1 MEKRLYKL
9 MNNAVYSK
17 TMEIWRNRI
26 DVRLVSNEEDYL
38 KWASKPSFMS
48 KKFWQWFSRNK

>member
-26 DVRLVSNEEDYL
+26 DVGLVSNEEDYL
-38 KWASKPSFMS
+38 KWTSKPSFMS
-48 KKFWQWFSRNK
+48 KKYLTKI